1 MHSMTGFGSASQDID
16 ACRVSVRIRTVNHRF
31 LDLVLKM
38 PEDLRD
44 AELSLRQ
51 RVADQLHRGRV
62 EIRID
67 IDDRR
72 ERPVD
77 VHLNRLWV
85 AALQKVANE
94 LEEESLELAN
104 LGLSDLLR
112 FPDALRITTEK
123 NRSDSEVTKAMM
135 STLDSALSDLQ
146 ISRTGEGNKLKA
158 VLADLLDSLAS
169 LVGEIDGTQAQVRSE
184 LESRLRQR
192 LEQLAERSPGLEE
205 ERVAQEVAMLVE
217 RSDVR
222 EELDRLATHLEQFR
236 ISMEGE
242 APIGKKLDFIAQEI
256 LRELTTL
263 GAKCRQAGVIQQHV
277 DAKLLCEQI
286 REQVQ
291 NIE

>member
-1 MHSMTGFGSASQDID
+1 MNSMTGFGSASQDVD

-38 PEDLRD
+38 PEELRQS
-44 AELSLRQ
+44 ELLVRQ

-72 ERPVD
+72 ERPVE

-85 AALQKVANE
+85 AALQRVANE
-94 LEEESLELAN
+94 LEEENLELEN

-112 FPDALRITTEK
+112 FPDALRITTEV
-123 NRSDSEVTKAMM
+123 NHDNSEVVEAMM
-135 STLDSALSDLQ
+135 STVDSALSDLQ
-146 ISRTGEGNKLKA
+146 ISRAGEGNKLQT
-158 VLADLLDSLAS
+158 VLGRLLDSLES
-169 LVGEIDGTQAQVRSE
+169 LVGEIDGAQAQVRSE
-184 LESRLRQR
+184 LESRFRQR
-192 LEQLAERSPGLEE
+192 LEELAERSPGLEE
-205 ERVAQEVAMLVE
+205 TRVGQEVAMLVE
-217 RSDVR
+217 RSDIR

-236 ISMEGE
+236 ASMEGE